1 MSNFFFIQKKKEKEK
16 KKGFFE
22 MLGKTKTI
30 ERGSGSMAMGHNWS
44 DYILIGQVW
53 KTGTPVIIDHY

>member
-1 MSNFFFIQKKKEKEK
+1 
-16 KKGFFE
+16 

-53 KTGTPVIIDHY
+53 